1 MDGFARIASPEE
13 EHLWPDERPT
23 FTRDCLDGFFAWAYR
38 KDASDIR
45 LQTHEPIRIQL
56 HGRLLR
62 ASRRTLTES
71 EVEEAVNA
79 LYGAD
84 GQARLKQGEDFDV
97 SYEVEPDRRTRMRF
111 RVNATAVLA
120 RGADGGAIVAR
131 ALPNRVKPLSEQ
143 FVEEEIVAACMPNEG
158 LVLISGGTGNGKST
172 LLAGMTRRMLEDPDS
187 HRAILEY
194 SAPIEF
200 IYDEIR
206 GPTAMISQSEVPRH
220 IGSFEA
226 ALRNGMRRAGDVII
240 IGECRDAATM
250 SAAADAALT
259 SHLVLSSIHAG
270 TLSETIQ
277 RIVSLCPVH
286 KRKALT
292 VAIAQT
298 LRLIVNQRL
307 VPSTDGKRTALREY
321 LVFNRK
327 IRRKLA
333 ETDPDRW
340 PNLIDELLETEGQSF
355 RVATRRAL
363 DADVIT
369 EETVLYQAEGRL
381 RCGVTR
387 CCPYASMSSTRG
399 C

>member
-1 MDGFARIASPEE
+1 MDGLSRITSADE

-23 FTRDCLDGFFAWAYR
+23 FTRDCLDELFAWAYR
-38 KDASDIR
+38 YDASDIR
-45 LQTHEPIRIQL
+45 LQTHEPIRIQR

-62 ASRRTLTES
+62 VTHRTLTES

-120 RGADGGAIVAR
+120 RGADGGAVVAR
-131 ALPNRVKPLSEQ
+131 ALPNRVKSLADQ
-143 FVEEEIVAACMPNEG
+143 FVEPEIVAACMPNEG
-158 LVLISGGTGNGKST
+158 LVIIAGGTGNGKST
-172 LLAGMTRRMLEDPDS
+172 LMAGMIRKMLEDPDS

-200 IYDEIR
+200 VYDGICR
-206 GPTAMISQSEVPRH
+206 PAAMISQSEVPRH

-240 IGECRDAATM
+240 IGECRDAPTM
-250 SAAADAALT
+250 IASVDAALT
-259 SHLVLSSIHAG
+259 SHAVYSTLHAG

-277 RIVSLCPVH
+277 RVVSLCPTD
-286 KRKALT
+286 KLRALT

-307 VPSTDGKRTALREY
+307 VPSTDGKRVALREY
-321 LVFNRK
+321 LVFTRR

-333 ETDPDRW
+333 ETDPDNW
-340 PNLIDELLETEGQSF
+340 PTLIEALLETDGQSF
-355 RVATRRAL
+355 RVATQRAL
-363 DADVIT
+363 DAGLIT
-369 EETVLYQAEGRL
+369 EETVRTRL
-381 RCGVTR
+381 KDVFDV
-387 CCPYASMSSTRG
+387 A
-399 C
+399 

>member
-1 MDGFARIASPEE
+1 MDGLSHIASTNH

-23 FTRDCLDGFFAWAYR
+23 FTRDCLDELLAWAYR
-38 KDASDIR
+38 EDASDIR
-45 LQTHEPIRIQL
+45 LQTHEPVRIQL

-62 ASRRTLTES
+62 VTRRTLTES

-111 RVNATAVLA
+111 RVNATAVLT
-120 RGADGGAIVAR
+120 RGADGGAVVAR
-131 ALPNRVKPLSEQ
+131 ALPNRVKSLSEQ
-143 FVEEEIVAACMPNEG
+143 FVEPEIIEACMPTEG
-158 LVLISGGTGNGKST
+158 LALLAGGTGNGKST
-172 LLAGMTRRMLEDPDS
+172 LMSGIMREILEDPVS

-200 IYDEIR
+200 VYDEIR

-226 ALRNGMRRAGDVII
+226 ALRNGMRRAGDII
-240 IGECRDAATM
+240 VIGECRDTATM
-250 SAAADAALT
+250 SAAVDAALT
-259 SHLVLSSIHAG
+259 SHMVYSTIHAG

-277 RIVSLCPVH
+277 RIVSLCPVD

-327 IRRKLA
+327 VRRKLA

-340 PNLIDELLETEGQSF
+340 PNLIDALLETEGQSYQ
-355 RVATRRAL
+355 VATRRAL
-363 DADVIT
+363 DAGLIT
-369 EETVLYQAEGRL
+369 EETVRSRL
-381 RCGVTR
+381 KDVLDV
-387 CCPYASMSSTRG
+387 A
-399 C
+399 

>member
-1 MDGFARIASPEE
+1 MGSVPHIMAAEE
-13 EHLWPDERPT
+13 EHVWPDQRAT
-23 FTRDCLDGFFAWAYR
+23 FSRDWLDELFAWAYR

-56 HGRLLR
+56 HGRLLQV
-62 ASRRTLTES
+62 SRRTLTEN
-71 EVEEAVNA
+71 EVEEAVNT

-84 GQARLKQGEDFDV
+84 GQARLKAGEDFDV

-111 RVNATAVLA
+111 RVNATAVLT
-120 RGADGGAIVAR
+120 RGADGGAVVAR
-131 ALPNRVKPLSEQ
+131 ALPNRVKPLAEQ
-143 FVEEEIVAACMPNEG
+143 DVEPEIIEACMPNEG
-158 LVLISGGTGNGKST
+158 LVLVAGGTGNGKST
-172 LLAGMTRRMLEDPDS
+172 LMAGMIRKMLEAPDS

-200 IYDEIR
+200 VYDEIR

-220 IGSFEA
+220 IATFEA
-226 ALRNGMRRAGDVII
+226 ALRNGMRRAGDVIV
-240 IGECRDAATM
+240 IGECRDGATM
-250 SAAADAALT
+250 SAGADAALT
-259 SHLVLSSIHAG
+259 SHAVYSSIHAG

-286 KRKALT
+286 RRTALT

-307 VPSTDGKRTALREY
+307 VPSTDGKRTALREF
-321 LVFNRK
+321 LVFNRR

-340 PNLIDELLETEGQSF
+340 PNLIEELLGTDGQSF
-355 RVATRRAL
+355 QVATQRAL
-363 DADVIT
+363 ARGLIT
-369 EETVLYQAEGRL
+369 EQTVRTNLKDVFDVA
-381 RCGVTR
+381 
-387 CCPYASMSSTRG
+387 
-399 C
+399 

>member
-1 MDGFARIASPEE
+1 MDGMAPITFPAE
-13 EHLWPDERPT
+13 EHFWPDERAT
-23 FTRDCLDGFFAWAYR
+23 FTRDCLDEFFAWAYR
-38 KDASDIR
+38 QDASDIR

-62 ASRRTLTES
+62 VSRRTLTES

-120 RGADGGAIVAR
+120 RGADGGAVVAR
-131 ALPNRVKPLSEQ
+131 ALPNKVKSLSEQ
-143 FVEEEIVAACMPNEG
+143 SVEPEIVEACMPNEG
-158 LVLISGGTGNGKST
+158 LVLIAGGTGHGKST
-172 LLAGMTRRMLEDPDS
+172 LMSGMTRMMLEDPNS

-200 IYDEIR
+200 IYDEIC

-240 IGECRDAATM
+240 IGECRDADTM

-259 SHLVLSSIHAG
+259 SHAVYSSIHAG

-277 RIVSLCPVH
+277 RIVSLCPVD

-321 LVFNRK
+321 LVFGRR
-327 IRRKLA
+327 IRRRLA

-340 PNLIDELLETEGQSF
+340 PNLIEDLLETEGQSY
-355 RVATRRAL
+355 RVATQRAL
-363 DADVIT
+363 DAGLIT
-369 EETVLYQAEGRL
+369 EETVRTSLKDVFDVA
-381 RCGVTR
+381 
-387 CCPYASMSSTRG
+387 
-399 C
+399 

>member
-1 MDGFARIASPEE
+1 MDGLSRTTFADE
-13 EHLWPDERPT
+13 EHFWPSERPT
-23 FTRDCLDGFFAWAYR
+23 FTRYCLDEFFAWAYR

-62 ASRRTLTES
+62 VTRRTLTES
-71 EVEEAVNA
+71 EVEESVNA

-120 RGADGGAIVAR
+120 RGTDGGAVVAR
-131 ALPNRVKPLSEQ
+131 ALPNKVKPLSEQ
-143 FVEEEIVAACMPNEG
+143 SVEPEIVEACMPNEG
-158 LVLISGGTGNGKST
+158 LVLIAGGTGNGKST
-172 LLAGMTRRMLEDPDS
+172 LMAGMTRKMLEDPNS

-240 IGECRDAATM
+240 IGECRDADTM

-259 SHLVLSSIHAG
+259 SHAVYSSIHAG

-277 RIVSLCPVH
+277 RIVSLCPVD

-321 LVFNRK
+321 LVFDRK
-327 IRRKLA
+327 VRRKLA

-340 PNLIDELLETEGQSF
+340 PNLIDALLETEGQSY
-355 RVATRRAL
+355 RVATQRAL
-363 DADVIT
+363 DAGLIT
-369 EETVLYQAEGRL
+369 EETVRTRL
-381 RCGVTR
+381 KDVFDV
-387 CCPYASMSSTRG
+387 A
-399 C
+399 